1 MTNFILIET
10 TLPNLRLAKNLGKVL
25 LEEKLAACVQFCEVK
40 SSYLWMNKIENSR
53 EILLKIK
60 TKKSLYFEVEKTI
73 KKHHPYEIPQIFSV
87 QIETGSRPYFDWIE
101 KSTKKS
107 SK

>member
-1 MTNFILIET
+1 MIET
-10 TLPNLRLAKNLGKVL
+10 TLPNLRPAKNLGKIL
-25 LEEKLAACVQFCEVK
+25 LREKLAACVQFIEIK
-40 SSYLWMNKIENSR
+40 SSYLWEGEIENNR

-73 KKHHPYEIPQIFSV
+73 KKHHPYEIPQIFSI
-87 QIETGSRPYFDWIE
+87 QIETGSKPYFDWIE

>member
-1 MTNFILIET
+1 MIET
-10 TLPNLRLAKNLGKVL
+10 TLPNLRSAKNLGKIL
-25 LEEKLAACVQFCEVK
+25 LEEKLAACVQFCEIK
-40 SSYLWMNKIENSR
+40 SSYLWMNKIENNQ

-60 TKKSLYFEVEKTI
+60 TKNSLYFDVEKVI
-73 KKHHPYEIPQIFSV
+73 KNHHPYEIPQIFSV
-87 QIETGSRPYFDWIE
+87 QIETGFAPYFDWIE